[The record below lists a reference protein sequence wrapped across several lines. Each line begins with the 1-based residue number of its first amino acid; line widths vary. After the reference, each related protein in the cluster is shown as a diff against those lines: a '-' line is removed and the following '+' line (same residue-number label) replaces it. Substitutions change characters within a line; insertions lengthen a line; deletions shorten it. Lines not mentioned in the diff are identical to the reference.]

1 MEFWVS
7 ALEHSESRIIWFQNL
22 NGSLFQFF
30 WLCSTR
36 HTSSCF
42 TIMEMNM
49 LHLSIPWKLLRR
61 KVYYINYLIIYQIIK
76 LHWIICLIFFPIA
89 VKKNSMKVLKINSS
103 FLGEQMQFV
112 SKRQKMYFFD
122 PLIILLGRKQAETSY
137 IVTNLKSGNKQMFN
151 NWKMVS

>member
-1 MEFWVS
+1 MWFF
-7 ALEHSESRIIWFQNL
+7 LEHSESRIIWFQNL

-61 KVYYINYLIIYQIIK
+61 KVYYINYLTFA
-76 LHWIICLIFFPIA
+76 LDNLIFFPIA

-151 NWKMVS
+151 NWLANPEL